1 MAMGKDRTP
10 EEVTQILTTYAITD
24 NLRETSRQ
32 TGIPL
37 STVKVIVD
45 RHRDT
50 PEFKQLCTQK
60 REEFSQRASR
70 IVFKGLTLL
79 ERRYDKALDNEDEIE
94 ELIYIIMN
102 ADEKE
107 DNISY
112 REKVELAKKLGRL
125 ELNTLSEI
133 TTSMGTLFDKMR
145 LANGESTE
153 NSSQTITV
161 TMSKELEELSK

>member
-1 MAMGKDRTP
+1 MAMGKDRNP

-79 ERRYDKALDNEDEIE
+79 ERRYDKALDNEDDLEG
-94 ELIYIIMN
+94 LIDLVMS
-102 ADEKE
+102 AKDEDMSYKE
-107 DNISY
+107 RMD
-112 REKVELAKKLGRL
+112 LAKKLGRL

>member
-1 MAMGKDRTP
+1 MTKGQNRTP
-10 EEVTQILTTYAITD
+10 EEVTQILSTYAITD
-24 NLRETSRQ
+24 NLRETSRRI
-32 TGIPL
+32 GIPL
-37 STVKVIVD
+37 TTVKDIVD
-45 RHRDT
+45 RHRGT
-50 PEFKQLCTQK
+50 KEFEELRTQK
-60 REEFSQRASR
+60 REEFGQRASR

-79 ERRYDKALDNEDEIE
+79 ERRYDKALDNEEELEDLINLITNSKDEIS
-94 ELIYIIMN
+94 YK
-102 ADEKE
+102 EKM
-107 DNISY
+107 D
-112 REKVELAKKLGRL
+112 LTKKIGKL

>member
-1 MAMGKDRTP
+1 MAKERTP
-10 EEVTQILTTYAITD
+10 QEVTQILTTYAITD

-37 STVKVIVD
+37 TTVKDIVD
-45 RHRDT
+45 RHRGT
-50 PEFKQLCTQK
+50 EAFEQLRTQK

-94 ELIYIIMN
+94 ELLDIVWN
-102 ADEKE
+102 ADEDE

-112 REKVELAKKLGRL
+112 KEKVALAKKLGRL
-125 ELNTLSEI
+125 ELNNLSEI

-153 NSSQTITV
+153 NANQTITI

>member
-1 MAMGKDRTP
+1 MARERTP

-32 TGIPL
+32 TGIPF
-37 STVKVIVD
+37 STVKDIVD
-45 RHRDT
+45 RHRG
-50 PEFKQLCTQK
+50 EQSFEQLRSQK

-94 ELIYIIMN
+94 ELIDIVMN

-107 DNISY
+107 DGISY
-112 REKVELAKKLGRL
+112 KEKVALAKKLGRL
-125 ELNTLSEI
+125 ELNNLSEI

-145 LANGESTE
+145 LATGESTE
-153 NSSQTITV
+153 NTNQTITI

>member
-1 MAMGKDRTP
+1 MTKGKDRTP
-10 EEVTQILTTYAITD
+10 EEIAEILSAYAITE
-24 NLRETSRQ
+24 NLCETSRR

-37 STVKVIVD
+37 TTVKDIVD
-45 RHRDT
+45 RHKGTKDFEELR
-50 PEFKQLCTQK
+50 KQK
-60 REEFSQRASR
+60 REEFSQRANR
-70 IVFKGLTLL
+70 IVFKGLRLL
-79 ERRYDKALDNEDEIE
+79 ERRYDKALDSEEELEALIELITNSKDEIS
-94 ELIYIIMN
+94 YK
-102 ADEKE
+102 EKM
-107 DNISY
+107 D
-112 REKVELAKKLGRL
+112 LAKKIGKL

>member
-45 RHRDT
+45 RHRGT
-50 PEFKQLCTQK
+50 EEFERLRTQK

-79 ERRYDKALDNEDEIE
+79 ERRYDKALDNEDDLEG
-94 ELIYIIMN
+94 LIDLVTS
-102 ADEKE
+102 AKDEDMSYKE
-107 DNISY
+107 RMD
-112 REKVELAKKLGRL
+112 LAKKLGRL

>member
-1 MAMGKDRTP
+1 MTKGKDRTP
-10 EEVTQILTTYAITD
+10 EEVMQVLSTFAVTD
-24 NLRETSRQ
+24 NLSETSRQ
-32 TGIPL
+32 TGIPIT
-37 STVKVIVD
+37 TVKDIVD
-45 RHRDT
+45 RHRGQE
-50 PEFKQLCTQK
+50 EFEKLRKEK
-60 REEFSQRASR
+60 REEFGQRASR

-79 ERRYDKALDNEDEIE
+79 ERRYDKALDNEDDLEG
-94 ELIYIIMN
+94 LIDLVMS
-102 ADEKE
+102 AKDEDMSYKE
-107 DNISY
+107 RMD
-112 REKVELAKKLGRL
+112 LAKKLGRL

>member
-1 MAMGKDRTP
+1 MAKGKDRTP
-10 EEVTQILTTYAITD
+10 EEVTQVLTTYAITD

-32 TGIPL
+32 TGIPPT
-37 STVKVIVD
+37 TVYDIVN
-45 RHRDT
+45 RYKGSK
-50 PEFKQLCTQK
+50 EFEELRAQK

-79 ERRYDKALDNEDEIE
+79 ERRYDKALDNEEEIE
-94 ELIYIIMN
+94 ELIDVVMN

-107 DNISY
+107 DDITY
-112 REKVELAKKLGRL
+112 KEKVAIAKKLGRL

-153 NSSQTITV
+153 NANQVLEIK
-161 TMSKELEELSK
+161 MSEEIKELSK